1 MKEEDEAHRISCH
14 SLGSTSRSS
23 VPSSSS
29 SRSSCSSEE
38 EGLQSE
44 ETQTN
49 EKDSSYDGSD
59 DNSCDGSSRLGWRE
73 EERQEVSSARSKRRE
88 GREWKLTKTFFPPL
102 ALLAATTMEGD
113 AEAVLLST
121 VEGTTTAVDAT
132 RRDE

>member
-1 MKEEDEAHRISCH
+1 MTTPAMATPDWDGKKRRERK
-14 SLGSTSRSS
+14 LVSRGE
-23 VPSSSS
+23 
-29 SRSSCSSEE
+29 R
-38 EGLQSE
+38 
-44 ETQTN
+44 
-49 EKDSSYDGSD
+49 DG
-59 DNSCDGSSRLGWRE
+59 
-73 EERQEVSSARSKRRE
+73 RE